1 VAPAEVICGPLRG
14 AFGGLPVVAG
24 LATVH
29 NAEAMIVFLLFMLI
43 WLVIAGTVI
52 AVHFWFLTLPVLCI
66 GGGALIRRR
75 KRQKELARLQPG
87 VRDPWLNEVVVAVSD
102 LDFEEKGRNLSRTYR
117 QVPVEGYVELRQHRL
132 VVDVVLFSDQ
142 ILARHCEVALR
153 ADSAVRSELSREMTA
168 MHNLGRVLIIGR
180 TNMGAVDE
188 YDFAEIAR
196 LVRAI
201 PLPPPLA
208 APRPVTY
215 TSPQRT
221 SSPPAPARAVTA
233 TLPRPAAPLA
243 APPVQS
249 HDAIDQ
255 LDRLGRLRESGV
267 LTEDEFQAKKT
278 ELLQRI

>member
-1 VAPAEVICGPLRG
+1 
-14 AFGGLPVVAG
+14 
-24 LATVH
+24 
-29 NAEAMIVFLLFMLI
+29 MIVFLLFMLI

-75 KRQKELARLQPG
+75 RRHQELARLQPG
-87 VRDPWLNEVVVAVSD
+87 VRDPWLNEVVVAVAE
-102 LDFEEKGRNLSRTYR
+102 LDFEEKGRNLSHTYR
-117 QVPVEGYVELRQHRL
+117 QVPVEGYVELRKQRL
-132 VVDVVLFSDQ
+132 IVDVVLFSDQ

-153 ADSAVRSELSREMTA
+153 ADGAVRSELSREMTA

-201 PLPPPLA
+201 PLPPPMA

-221 SSPPAPARAVTA
+221 SASPAPARAVTA
-233 TLPRPAAPLA
+233 TLPRPAPTLA
-243 APPVQS
+243 APPVQA